1 MSSAFSNPI
10 LYGWFNEAFQD
21 EFTSIGRSL
30 MCKMDL
36 NENETNPN
44 QDQNKILPN
53 VEIPNGNNEK
63 SETKRPSKKMCAT
76 HSNVKKHVEL
86 PIVENNSNSGANI
99 EIIRATVIEK
109 NNGHFV

>member
-1 MSSAFSNPI
+1 MNSFFFYS
-10 LYGWFNEAFQD
+10 
-21 EFTSIGRSL
+21 RSL

-36 NENETNPN
+36 NENETNPIE
-44 QDQNKILPN
+44 DQNKIL
-53 VEIPNGNNEK
+53 PNGNNEK

-99 EIIRATVIEK
+99 EIIRATAIEK

>member
-1 MSSAFSNPI
+1 
-10 LYGWFNEAFQD
+10 
-21 EFTSIGRSL
+21 

-44 QDQNKILPN
+44 EDQNKIIL
-53 VEIPNGNNEK
+53 PNGNNEK

-86 PIVENNSNSGANI
+86 PIVENNSISGANI
-99 EIIRATVIEK
+99 EIIRATAIEK